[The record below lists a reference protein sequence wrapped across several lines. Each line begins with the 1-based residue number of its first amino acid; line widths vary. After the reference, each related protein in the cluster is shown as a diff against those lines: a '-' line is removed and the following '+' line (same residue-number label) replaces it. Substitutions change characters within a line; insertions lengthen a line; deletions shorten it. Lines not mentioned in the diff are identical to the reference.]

1 MMEIDQQCG
10 NNGLMDFG
18 CLIEAM
24 KMGVPSLSEIDLE
37 HLQRLNAEFGDLYDW
52 FNDEWVLGEVIPLAY
67 DSNGDGML
75 NKQEAR
81 NFFSL
86 INMEQH
92 VDEMFD
98 QRGVLSA
105 DQVARSVLAQRFGG
119 DQGSQADGLSD
130 YAQLLYH
137 LDIN

>member
-1 MMEIDQQCG
+1 MMKIDQQCG
-10 NNGLMDFG
+10 NNGLMDFN

-37 HLQRLNAEFGDLYDW
+37 HLQRLNAEHGDLYDW

-98 QRGVLSA
+98 
-105 DQVARSVLAQRFGG
+105 
-119 DQGSQADGLSD
+119 
-130 YAQLLYH
+130 
-137 LDIN
+137 